1 MLCKAVIRELSNYL
15 DGELDPALVEELEL
29 HLKNCENC
37 RIVVD
42 TTRKTIEIY
51 CNTEPAPLPP
61 GVSARLHAALE
72 RRLRREA

>member
-15 DGELDPALVEELEL
+15 EGELDAALVRELEL
-29 HLKNCENC
+29 HLQHCENC

-51 CNTEPAPLPP
+51 CNTEPASLPP
-61 GVSARLHAALE
+61 EVQARLHQALE
-72 RRLRREA
+72 RRLRGRT